1 MIMKYAIFGKPRSRL
16 TGERSLASGERRRPA
31 GERFQPRARFR
42 AYARFMGAATVANFQ
57 SVIEYRASFLLQV
70 FGMMLNNGAFALFW
84 AVLIGKTGGVG
95 GYGFS
100 DIMFVW
106 ALVSTAFGIAHVV
119 FGNVRSI
126 GRIVMEGELDLYL
139 LQPKNVMLNILA
151 SRTVVSAWGDLIY
164 GFIVLAM
171 LPGFGIG
178 RLALFAALSLSGSI
192 ILTAIFAAAESL
204 TFFMGNSSAVS
215 QAAAEFMLSFSLY
228 PESIHGAGTR
238 WLLYTILPSAFV
250 AFVPLAAFTRMDWL
264 AVPLLF
270 GIAAV
275 YMTASH
281 CLFSLG
287 LRRYESGNQ
296 IGMRL

>member
-1 MIMKYAIFGKPRSRL
+1 MEKTNRGKRGHP
-16 TGERSLASGERRRPA
+16 GALAG
-31 GERFQPRARFR
+31 FR
-42 AYARFMGAATVANFQ
+42 AYARFMGAAFVANLQ
-57 SVIEYRASFLLQV
+57 SVIEYRTSFLLQV

-84 AVLIGKTGGVG
+84 AVLVGRTGGVG

-139 LQPKNVMLNILA
+139 LQPKNVMLNVLA

-164 GFIVLAM
+164 GFIVLAW
-171 LPGFGIG
+171 LPGFTLEK
-178 RLALFAALSLSGSI
+178 LALFSALSLSGAV
-192 ILTAIFAAAESL
+192 ILTAVFAAAESL
-204 TFFMGNSSAVS
+204 TFFMGNSSALS
-215 QAAAEFMLSFSLY
+215 QAATEFMLSFSLY

-238 WLLYTILPSAFV
+238 WLLYSLLPSAFV
-250 AFVPLAAFTRMDWL
+250 AFVPLRVFTGLDW
-264 AVPLLF
+264 ASVPLLF
-270 GIAAV
+270 VVAAL
-275 YMTASH
+275 YMAASYG
-281 CLFSLG
+281 LFMRG

-296 IGMRL
+296 IGMRI